1 MGCEGAAGLFQE
13 TMGILADND
22 ELTIT
27 KFGPLNP
34 LDRALERGVRSSF
47 SPIDILPE
55 CDNMLG
61 NTFLTSIPEVTLRH
75 ELGVLVENRVIF
87 FF

>member
-1 MGCEGAAGLFQE
+1 
-13 TMGILADND
+13 MGILAHND

-34 LDRALERGVRSSF
+34 LDRALERGVRPPF

-61 NTFLTSIPEVTLRH
+61 NTLLASIPEVALRH
-75 ELGVLVENRVIF
+75 EFGMLVEDRVILF
-87 FF
+87 F